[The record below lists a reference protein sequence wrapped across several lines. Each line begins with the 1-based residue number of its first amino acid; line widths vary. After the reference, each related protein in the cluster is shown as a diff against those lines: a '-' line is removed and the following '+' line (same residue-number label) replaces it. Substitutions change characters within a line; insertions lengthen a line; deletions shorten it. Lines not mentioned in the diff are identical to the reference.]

1 MSKENNIVEYG
12 PSELG
17 TKEYWDSLYD
27 RENKNF
33 QENGDIGEIWF
44 GENSVEKMV
53 DWVLKNGSISS
64 TTILDI
70 GCGNGHLLLE
80 LASNNFRN
88 LIGIDYSSN
97 AIKLARDIIKQR
109 NLNDII
115 SYYVIDLINS
125 SITENNEF
133 WLNGSRKFDIILD
146 KGTFDAITLYP
157 YEINEGERKGKYPKD
172 IYSSKVHSLLNINGY
187 FLITSCNFTKEE
199 LISKFS
205 DEFDYFDHI
214 KYPTFTFGGVKGQTI
229 STLCD
234 RIDEYFYKDNIKLFV
249 DKLPNEL
256 PFNIAKGNF
265 GVTVFTI
272 AYDNG
277 KIFIYSFGGN

>member
-1 MSKENNIVEYG
+1 MSRENNIVEYG

-53 DWVLKNGSISS
+53 DWVLKNGSPSS
-64 TTILDI
+64 TKILDI

-80 LASNNFRN
+80 LASNNFKN

-97 AIKLARDIIKQR
+97 AIKLARDIARQQ
-109 NLNDII
+109 
-115 SYYVIDLINS
+115 
-125 SITENNEF
+125 NNEF
-133 WLNGSRKFDIILD
+133 WLDGTRKFDIILD
-146 KGTFDAITLYP
+146 KGTFDAIALYP
-157 YEINEGERKGKYPKD
+157 YEINEVKEKAKYPKD
-172 IYSSKVHSLLNINGY
+172 IYSSQVHSLLNINGY
-187 FLITSCNFTKEE
+187 LLITSCNFTKDE

-229 STLCD
+229 STVAFKPKKKISL
-234 RIDEYFYKDNIKLFV
+234 IK
-249 DKLPNEL
+249 
-256 PFNIAKGNF
+256 I
-265 GVTVFTI
+265 T
-272 AYDNG
+272 
-277 KIFIYSFGGN
+277 